1 MRYPKL
7 TSLLLSALLPLTLAR
22 ADSSS
27 QRDLLSYVNPL
38 IGTANGG
45 NVFPGA
51 VVPFGM
57 VQFSPE
63 TSPFNP
69 KSPIAAPGGY
79 EYRSDKIRGFSLT
92 NVEGW
97 GCGGGSG
104 DVPIMPVARRSTY
117 PLLRIF

>member
-1 MRYPKL
+1 MREIRV
-7 TSLLLSALLPLTLAR
+7 TAALLSVLIACSPAFAKAGAER
-22 ADSSS
+22 GPASW
-27 QRDLLSYVNPL
+27 VNPL

-69 KSPIAAPGGY
+69 KSSIAAPGGY
-79 EYRSDKIRGFSLT
+79 EYRSDRIRGFSLT

-97 GCGGGSG
+97 GLWCK
-104 DVPIMPVARRSTY
+104 
-117 PLLRIF
+117 